1 MNTTYLE
8 YIYSLELAEDI
19 GILSRDAGC
28 LKHCDPE
35 GEVTA
40 NF

>member
-1 MNTTYLE
+1 MNATYLE

-19 GILSRDAGC
+19 CILSRDAGG

-35 GEVTA
+35 GEVA
-40 NF
+40 AYF